1 MKIENVSEIIFH
13 RERDIKSRI
22 TYSRIHLEI
31 MFAKA

>member
-13 RERDIKSRI
+13 RERDRI